1 MSLPTYDRTA
11 PKLSSNR
18 PSLLMPKRPTSIA
31 SSPFSSSNVTTLDSS
46 NGSDNLKKAKVH
58 HAPSWQ
64 LKEDINSLPEIPIYH
79 VPSNTFAIVK
89 EKNPRL
95 VADRIV
101 DLVASMSSVG
111 KYNQELVS
119 YFPI

>member
-1 MSLPTYDRTA
+1 
-11 PKLSSNR
+11 
-18 PSLLMPKRPTSIA
+18 
-31 SSPFSSSNVTTLDSS
+31 
-46 NGSDNLKKAKVH
+46 LKKAKVH